1 MENKS
6 IVTKVNDRI
15 CAVEKTLT
23 WIVFSIMLAL
33 LVIQVICRYC
43 FDWPLAWAEELVR
56 YTYIGVSF
64 LGAAV
69 AVRENSHICIDILPN
84 VIRAAIKN
92 EITAAKVQAFIDIFA
107 CIVGLVFWTILTVWM
122 VTYNIDIEVKKQ
134 ITTSNE
140 WPMWVMCLP
149 VSISCIMMGIHSFLN
164 GIEKVI
170 EIKRLGKEGAG
181 L

>member
-69 AVRENSHICIDILPN
+69 AVRENSHICID
-84 VIRAAIKN
+84 
-92 EITAAKVQAFIDIFA
+92 
-107 CIVGLVFWTILTVWM
+107 
-122 VTYNIDIEVKKQ
+122 
-134 ITTSNE
+134 
-140 WPMWVMCLP
+140 
-149 VSISCIMMGIHSFLN
+149 
-164 GIEKVI
+164 
-170 EIKRLGKEGAG
+170 
-181 L
+181 

>member
-1 MENKS
+1 
-6 IVTKVNDRI
+6 
-15 CAVEKTLT
+15 
-23 WIVFSIMLAL
+23 MLAL

-92 EITAAKVQAFIDIFA
+92 EITAAKVQDVIDIFA

-140 WPMWVMCLP
+140 WPMGHVP
-149 VSISCIMMGIHSFLN
+149 SCVDLLYHDGYSQFLN

>member
-1 MENKS
+1 MENTN
-6 IVTKVNDRI
+6 IITKVNNGI

-23 WIVFSIMLAL
+23 WIIFAVMLAL

-64 LGAAV
+64 LGATV

-84 VIRAAIKN
+84 VLEAVIKKKETAIKV
-92 EITAAKVQAFIDIFA
+92 E
-107 CIVGLVFWTILTVWM
+107 TILDILACLICVAFWAVITIWM
-122 VTYNIDIEVKKQ
+122 YTYNVDIADKNQ

-140 WPMWVMCLP
+140 WPMWIMCLP
-149 VSISCIMMGIHSFLN
+149 VTISCILMGLHSLLN
-164 GIEKVI
+164 AIEKVI
-170 EIKRLGKEGAG
+170 AFRAVSKGGATI
-181 L
+181 